1 MRIRDSCKEV
11 GTLVNHFY
19 KYRACSRLH
28 PVQSLRLEATYQPY
42 MRQLARAQGKQVRVR
57 APSQTAQ
64 RLLDQDLPVSIGT
77 LLPKPGN
84 MSKNRSMSVYITL
97 YEKNIP
103 SK

>member
-11 GTLVNHFY
+11 GTLVNHFC

-77 LLPKPGN
+77 LLPKQLQHQHSGH
-84 MSKNRSMSVYITL
+84 IL
-97 YEKNIP
+97 HHQA
-103 SK
+103 